1 MPIKKFI
8 SGAAFEPE
16 TLKNMATAFEKLRT
30 ILNLNLDNPDDPLVE
45 IVAKKIISLASQG
58 ITDPAEIERLVID
71 DTAQR

>member
-16 TLKNMATAFEKLRT
+16 TLKNMATAFEKLRM
-30 ILNLNLDNPDDPLVE
+30 ILNLDNPDDPLVE

-58 ITDPAEIERLVID
+58 ITDPAKIERLVID

>member
-30 ILNLNLDNPDDPLVE
+30 ILNVDNPDDPLVE